1 MSRFASDPGPPSIS
15 QALAAPEESAAS
27 RPPTLPDF
35 CNLGVMLRILL
46 GVNLLCF
53 GAALVKARGI
63 DHVPLAFLEIATV
76 VEPALLA
83 SLVVLCPLRLVF
95 KSNYVL
101 GVACILMLELVIVT
115 AVWVLFRPLMGFND
129 GPVLL
134 DLPRYWLLTL
144 GITGLLLYY
153 FALRERAF
161 SPALSHARL
170 QALQARIR
178 PHFLFNSLTAVL
190 SLIRSEPRRAERAL
204 EDLADLVRVLMR
216 EERRW
221 IKLSEEIEICKRYLS
236 IEELRLGERLQVV
249 WEIDDKVLSARLP
262 PLLLQP
268 LIENAVHHGV
278 EPASAPGRVAI
289 QLSAKASQIEI
300 RIINP
305 WHELDHTAPRK
316 GNHMALSNV
325 RERLKLF
332 FDLEA
337 RMSNEVIDLPVLG
350 RSYQVTILIPNRKGM
365 V

>member
-1 MSRFASDPGPPSIS
+1 MSRS
-15 QALAAPEESAAS
+15 L
-27 RPPTLPDF
+27 TLPDF

-46 GVNLLCF
+46 GVNLLCL
-53 GAALVKARGI
+53 GAALAKARGI
-63 DHVPLAFLEIATV
+63 DAVPLSFLEIATV

-101 GVACILMLELVIVT
+101 GVASIMMLELVIVT

-144 GITGLLLYY
+144 GVTGLLLYY

-161 SPALSHARL
+161 SPALTHARL

-221 IKLSEEIEICKRYLS
+221 VSLSEEVEICKRYLS
-236 IEELRLGERLQVV
+236 IEDLRLGARLQVV
-249 WEIDDKVLSARLP
+249 WEIDDAALGARLP
-262 PLLLQP
+262 PLMLQP
-268 LIENAVHHGV
+268 LIENAVHHGI
-278 EPASAPGRVAI
+278 EPASEPGQVTI
-289 QLSAKASQIEI
+289 QLIAKGKQVEM

-305 WHELDHTAPRK
+305 WHDLDHTTPRK

-337 RMSNEVIDLPVLG
+337 RMTNEVLDLPGVG
-350 RSYQVTILIPNRKGM
+350 RCYQVTILIPNRRGLA
-365 V
+365 